1 MANIDNIVSALFAGI
16 DLIAAQEV
24 LVELDLPLH
33 YSDDAVAIINAR
45 ANELADEAA
54 ELKRNEAPRGER
66 KAVREQVDRLVNAR
80 AFLYRM
86 RPAQPGDVVAGTQP
100 VGSAE

>member
-1 MANIDNIVSALFAGI
+1 MANIDKIVSALFADI
-16 DLIAAQEV
+16 DLSAAQEV
-24 LVELDLPLH
+24 LGELDLPLH
-33 YSDDAVAIINAR
+33 YSDNSVAIINAR

-54 ELKRNEAPRGER
+54 ELKRNEAPRSER
-66 KAVREQVDRLVNAR
+66 KAVREQVDRMVNAR